1 LFGSELAVIF
11 VRPILGSKEGNG
23 IEVVGQGFSQAIE
36 VRMQV
41 LLLVA
46 AVLISIATA
55 LASAAGILALLFR
68 LISKLR

>member
-1 LFGSELAVIF
+1 LFGSGLAVIF
-11 VRPILGSKEGNG
+11 VRPIFGSREGHG
-23 IEVVGQGFSQAIE
+23 TEAVGQGFSQAIE
-36 VRMQV
+36 VCMQV

>member
-1 LFGSELAVIF
+1 
-11 VRPILGSKEGNG
+11 
-23 IEVVGQGFSQAIE
+23 
-36 VRMQV
+36 MQV
-41 LLLVA
+41 LILVA